1 MEPNA
6 ASQFAQHCASFYSS
20 VIGTLATHLS
30 VHANLS
36 QINGKSVK
44 EIGEILHRVA
54 GVPQV
59 AKAPLLPT
67 GVPALSGGG
76 MPGAMP
82 GFAPAAPAT
91 TKRAAKQTGSHW
103 WTLDQYKAF
112 RAANPET
119 PVCAYLPN
127 RGGEATKGKVCGAPA
142 INGSD
147 ANPLKHR
154 CQGCLTKAGTID
166 KQMGAEGARAPPSA
180 GYHMPAGVPSAPFPS
195 LPTMPGMLPS
205 APAAPGGS
213 APRLGFVPPPMGHAG
228 AVPQFPTPGAMPPLP
243 LPSAMAPVPG
253 FPSMPG
259 SVAAPSLPMPLG
271 IPPLPSAV
279 PSLSLPPS
287 LPVPSFGGAAP
298 ATPSVPTLGVPF
310 SVPAALPLPEE
321 TKAEPDSFS
330 AFENDHIKGIIF
342 PNGNPAFAN
351 LAIREVDG
359 VLQCL
364 GRLNLGEGV
373 VLAKDTPIP
382 SDWYTTKYL
391 VEITSQDKAFLE
403 SQDVEYKYSAI
414 TPEVPVAV

>member
-6 ASQFAQHCASFYSS
+6 ASQFAQHCATFYSS
-20 VIGTLATHLS
+20 IIGTLATHLS

-44 EIGEILHRVA
+44 EIGEILHRAA

-59 AKAPLLPT
+59 AKTPMLPT

-76 MPGAMP
+76 MPGAMS
-82 GFAPAAPAT
+82 GFAPAAPTAAKRT
-91 TKRAAKQTGSHW
+91 TKQTGSHW

-112 RAANPET
+112 RAANPGV

-147 ANPLKHR
+147 DNPLKHR
-154 CQGCLTKAGTID
+154 CQGCLTKAGTIE
-166 KQMGAEGARAPPSA
+166 KQMGTGEVRAPPSA
-180 GYHMPAGVPSAPFPS
+180 GYHMPAAPFPALPTVPGMFPSAPV
-195 LPTMPGMLPS
+195 
-205 APAAPGGS
+205 PGGS

-228 AVPQFPTPGAMPPLP
+228 AIPQFPTPGAMPPLP
-243 LPSAMAPVPG
+243 LPSAMPG
-253 FPSMPG
+253 FVPPPMGG

-279 PSLSLPPS
+279 PSLGLPQS
-287 LPVPSFGGAAP
+287 LPVPSFGAA
-298 ATPSVPTLGVPF
+298 PSVPSLGVPF
-310 SVPAALPLPEE
+310 PVPTALPVPDEA
-321 TKAEPDSFS
+321 KAEPDSFS
-330 AFENDHIKGIIF
+330 AFENDHIKGIVF
-342 PNGNPAFAN
+342 PNGNPTFAN
-351 LAIREVDG
+351 LVIREVDG
-359 VLQCL
+359 ALQCL
-364 GRLNLGEGV
+364 GRLNLGAGV

-382 SDWYTTKYL
+382 ADWYTTKYL
-391 VEITSQDKAFLE
+391 VEITPEDKAFLD

-414 TPEVPVAV
+414 TPEVPVAG